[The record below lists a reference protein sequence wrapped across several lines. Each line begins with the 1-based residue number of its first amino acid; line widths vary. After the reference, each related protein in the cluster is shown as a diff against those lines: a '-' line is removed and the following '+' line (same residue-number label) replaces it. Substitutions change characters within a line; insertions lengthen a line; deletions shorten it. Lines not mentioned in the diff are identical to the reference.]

1 MLVFKIRNNL
11 VTDMNIF
18 EATMICMKKYTNFSD
33 RASRQ
38 EHWLFSLAM
47 VLLSIIAGIVDS
59 TLLGIPFFDLDFFTP
74 ISSIYFIT
82 TLIPSVAVSVRRL
95 HDVNKSGWWTL
106 IVITG
111 IGLIP
116 LIYWACK
123 KSDETEN
130 HYGILTKNT

>member
-1 MLVFKIRNNL
+1 
-11 VTDMNIF
+11 MNIF
-18 EATMICMKKYTNFSD
+18 EATVVCMRKYTNFTD

-38 EHWLFSLAM
+38 EYWLFSLAM
-47 VLLSIIAGIVDS
+47 IFLSTIAGIVDS

-74 ISSIYFIT
+74 IYSIFLIT

-106 IVITG
+106 IGITG

-123 KSDETEN
+123 KSDETVN

>member
-1 MLVFKIRNNL
+1 
-11 VTDMNIF
+11 MNIF
-18 EATMICMKKYTNFSD
+18 EATMVCMKKYTNFSD

-38 EHWLFSLAM
+38 EYWLFSLAM
-47 VLLSIIAGIVDS
+47 VLLSTIAGIVDS
-59 TLLGIPFFDLDFFTP
+59 MLLGIPFFDLDFFTP
-74 ISSIYFIT
+74 ISSIYLIT

-106 IVITG
+106 IGITG

-123 KSDETEN
+123 KSDETAN

>member
-1 MLVFKIRNNL
+1 MV
-11 VTDMNIF
+11 
-18 EATMICMKKYTNFSD
+18 CMRKYTNFTD

-38 EHWLFSLAM
+38 EYWLFSLAM

-74 ISSIYFIT
+74 ISSIYLIT

-106 IVITG
+106 IGITG

-123 KSDETEN
+123 KSDETAN

>member
-1 MLVFKIRNNL
+1 
-11 VTDMNIF
+11 MNIF

-38 EHWLFSLAM
+38 EYWLFSLAM
-47 VLLSIIAGIVDS
+47 VLLSTIAGIVDS

-74 ISSIYFIT
+74 ISSIYLIT

-106 IVITG
+106 IGITG

-123 KSDETEN
+123 KSDETAN